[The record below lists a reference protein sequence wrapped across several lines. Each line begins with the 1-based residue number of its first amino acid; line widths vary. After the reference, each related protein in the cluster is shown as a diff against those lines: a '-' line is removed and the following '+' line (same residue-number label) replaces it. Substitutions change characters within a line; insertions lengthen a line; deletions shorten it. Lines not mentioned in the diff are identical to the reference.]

1 MVGRGSTLKS
11 HEVSRA
17 VRVRGPKKLL
27 EKLSRLNPSELGA
40 WAYHAET
47 YLSKTA
53 PELSLEHP
61 PKPIDEE
68 EQTINEKL
76 AKGLETAKPVR
87 FKKVWRGLGLS
98 KADTAEDERYWQE
111 REKEK
116 RAALKREQKRDLD
129 S

>member
-1 MVGRGSTLKS
+1 MAGRGSTLKS

-40 WAYHAET
+40 WAYHAEVH
-47 YLSKTA
+47 LSKNA

-61 PKPIDEE
+61 PKPINEE
-68 EQTINEKL
+68 EKTVNEKL
-76 AKGLETAKPVR
+76 AKVLEAAKPVR
-87 FKKVWRGLGLS
+87 FKKVWCGLGLS

-116 RAALKREQKRDLD
+116 RTALKREQKREFD

>member
-1 MVGRGSTLKS
+1 MAGRGSTLKS

-47 YLSKTA
+47 HLRKNA

-61 PKPIDEE
+61 PKPIAEE
-68 EQTINEKL
+68 EDVNEKL
-76 AKGLETAKPVR
+76 AKVLATATPVR
-87 FKKVWRGLGLS
+87 FKKLWRGLGLS
-98 KADTAEDERYWQE
+98 QAESAEDERYWQA

-116 RAALKREQKRDLD
+116 RAALRREQKREFD

>member
-1 MVGRGSTLKS
+1 MAGRGSTLKS

-40 WAYHAET
+40 WAYHAEAH
-47 YLSKTA
+47 LSKTA

-61 PKPIDEE
+61 PKPITEE
-68 EQTINEKL
+68 GNTVNETL
-76 AKGLETAKPVR
+76 ARVLETAKPVR

-98 KADTAEDERYWQE
+98 KADTLGDEAYWKVQA
-111 REKEK
+111 KEK
-116 RAALKREQKRDLD
+116 RAALKREQKREFD

>member
-1 MVGRGSTLKS
+1 MAGRGSTLKS

-27 EKLSRLNPSELGA
+27 EKLSRLGPSELGA
-40 WAYHAET
+40 WAYHAEAH
-47 YLSKTA
+47 LSKTA

-61 PKPIDEE
+61 PKPIPEE
-68 EQTINEKL
+68 RAVNEKL
-76 AKGLETAKPVR
+76 AKVLETAKPVR
-87 FKKVWRGLGLS
+87 FKKLWGGLELS
-98 KADTAEDERYWQE
+98 KSEAAEDERYWRE

-116 RAALKREQKRDLD
+116 RAALKREQKREFD